1 MLHHGIIPVVLLCL
15 TGQDRT
21 LNARDL
27 KQRQAWCYTA
37 SPIIIFYLQPQ
48 HWDMYQLYMATYTS
62 LMYQQKGGT
71 GDFSDH
77 WQVSHKAGGNP
88 WEGAKQPLT
97 LLSCVIKTW
106 GSKTM
111 QSSAKVDPPRR
122 CTLGR
127 PRRLPWFPG
136 DGKVSKKHTYSCQQL
151 SEVFKSSFSRVINIF
166 HNDPKGV
173 FSLHWSYCTWQGSC
187 VTFFSPKA
195 LEW

>member
-1 MLHHGIIPVVLLCL
+1 MLRHGIIPVVLLCL
-15 TGQDRT
+15 TGQNRT
-21 LNARDL
+21 LDARDL

-48 HWDMYQLYMATYTS
+48 HWDMYQLCMATYTS

-97 LLSCVIKTW
+97 LLSCVIKNW

-111 QSSAKVDPPRR
+111 QASAEVDPQDAIHWEGLGDCRGFQVMAR
-122 CTLGR
+122 YLRNTLI
-127 PRRLPWFPG
+127 PVSSSLKYL
-136 DGKVSKKHTYSCQQL
+136 KVNFQ
-151 SEVFKSSFSRVINIF
+151 E
-166 HNDPKGV
+166 
-173 FSLHWSYCTWQGSC
+173 
-187 VTFFSPKA
+187 
-195 LEW
+195 